1 MPRGGWRKPE
11 TDRRLSDLVS
21 VGVLT
26 RVFPPAVVDEVV
38 EAAGRTQ
45 RRHRSLPARVMAYF
59 AIGMGLYSEGSYE
72 DVLAQLTDGLS
83 WASGWAEEYPLP
95 SKSAIFQARQRLG
108 SQPVADLFAR
118 VAAPLAGADTPGSWL
133 AGLRLVAVDG
143 TCLDVAD
150 TPANDE
156 HFGRPGVNKG
166 EKAAFPMAR
175 VLALAECGTHA
186 IFAARVGTY
195 AESEATLADRLLPEA
210 LEPGMLLTADR
221 GFFSYAL
228 WRKATAT
235 GADLLWRVRTDRSG
249 PKPTHLE
256 DLPDGSW
263 LAHLRQTH
271 SAAARRE
278 EPLLVRVVDYTVDD
292 GRGDTG
298 DAGETGEVGEPV
310 VYRLFTTLLD
320 PRQAPATDLALAYAQ
335 RWEIENTFDELKT
348 HQRGPRVVLRS
359 KSPDLVLQEIWGHLC
374 CHYAIRSLMTQ
385 AAEHGGHDPDRV
397 SFTAALRIVRQT
409 IAHQGD
415 FPPSEQGA

>member
-1 MPRGGWRKPE
+1 MPRAGWRKPE

-26 RVFPPAVVDEVV
+26 RVFPPDVVDEVI
-38 EAAGRTQ
+38 EGAGRTEQ
-45 RRHRSLPARVMAYF
+45 RHRSLPARVMAYF

-95 SKSAIFQARQRLG
+95 SRSAIFQARQRLG
-108 SQPVADLFAR
+108 SGPMADLFAR
-118 VAAPLAGADTPGSWL
+118 VAEPLAEPGAPWL
-133 AGLRLVAVDG
+133 SGRRLVAVDG

-150 TPANDE
+150 TRANDE

-166 EKAAFPMAR
+166 ERAAFPVAR

-186 IFAARVGTY
+186 IFAAEVGTY
-195 AESEATLADRLLPEA
+195 AQSEAALADRLLPGA
-210 LEPGMLLTADR
+210 LRPGMLLAADR

-228 WRKATAT
+228 WRKAAAT
-235 GADLLWRVRTDRSG
+235 GADLLWRVRTDRWG
-249 PKPTHLE
+249 PKPAHLD

-292 GRGDTG
+292 GRPDPGGD
-298 DAGETGEVGEPV
+298 GEPV
-310 VYRLFTTLLD
+310 VYRLFTTMLD
-320 PRQAPATDLALAYAQ
+320 PDVAPAADLALAYAQ
-335 RWEIENTFDELKT
+335 RWEIESAFDELKT

-374 CHYAIRSLMTQ
+374 CHYAIRSLMAR
-385 AAEHGGHDPDRV
+385 AAEHAGHDPDRV

-409 IAHQGD
+409 IAHQGA
-415 FPPSEQGA
+415 FPPSAQGG